1 MPDGAFIAV
10 SLVGRRS
17 VARMLLGGPA
27 TAHPL
32 LGYSGAR
39 PKHAPHAP
47 PRFWGSPSLLFA
59 GRRSPTAAFHPPP
72 LGYTHWLDRGSR
84 SSLNLPLEYAG
95 EPFCPPQI
103 VRVSPSRSYT

>member
-47 PRFWGSPSLLFA
+47 PRFWGLEAVSWCIACSPLHLRPPPSSRGLQERRKPPDLSGRRGLPCGRASLL
-59 GRRSPTAAFHPPP
+59 
-72 LGYTHWLDRGSR
+72 LR
-84 SSLNLPLEYAG
+84 SSAP
-95 EPFCPPQI
+95 
-103 VRVSPSRSYT
+103 VRWTGQ